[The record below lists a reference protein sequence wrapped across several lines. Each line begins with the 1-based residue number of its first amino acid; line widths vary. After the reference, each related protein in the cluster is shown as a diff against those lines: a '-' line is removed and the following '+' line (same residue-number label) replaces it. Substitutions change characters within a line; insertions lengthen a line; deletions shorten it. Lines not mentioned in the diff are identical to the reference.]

1 MEDVHP
7 GPANHLRRAVLV
19 VVTLLVTAVSCTRS
33 YGPGEPS
40 DAGVA
45 FDPVIVDRSPES
57 LRQRFDGSA
66 GKIVLGTGWY
76 GLEQAFSWAA
86 QDASVY
92 FGTPTSADVEL
103 VGRLTPFSYPGA
115 PAQTLTVVLNGKAL
129 PAVAVPADGR
139 ELRVPLPGSALRSPL
154 NALEMKFAYATSP
167 SAVIASADSRRL
179 AALVSDLAIVRRGQ
193 PLAAEDSEIRGAG
206 AVREATLRGGGLA
219 IPLPAGQRYRVR
231 FATAAPSRPG
241 ATLDVDLGQGG
252 SFRPLWHGSVEAR
265 VEAPLLFSAAP
276 GAPAVL
282 RVRADPRDGAV
293 SVRISAPE
301 VLERDPTSPVPGRPN
316 VFLYV
321 VDTLRADAL
330 GTYGYSRPT
339 SPRIDA
345 FARDAVTYER
355 ASSTA
360 SWTLPATVSM
370 LSGVYAFTH
379 GMTEMGTALPAE
391 GIPWL
396 PETLARLGYETAAIS
411 QWPLGQPF
419 GLDRGFST
427 YTLDVRLMTKSYS
440 ELARG
445 LLWQYLLHRPTPQ
458 KPLFAYV
465 HVSDVHAVY
474 GPKGEDLLFAEQ
486 FPGALAP
493 VLYNPQSFMARR
505 LGLDR
510 AETAHLRALYDGEVR
525 YADRQ
530 FGAFLDLLRY
540 AGLYDDSLII
550 LVSDHGEEFFE
561 HGGFD
566 HGRTLY
572 EELLHVPLIVK
583 FPHQRQGAR
592 VTTRVSIVDLPP
604 TVLASL
610 GRSGDEPRFQGR
622 PLPRNDE
629 AGPPREI
636 FSETRVSA
644 SNVQGVVDL
653 DALASGDVKCI
664 RNALPV
670 DRFGKRAAAV
680 ETYDLAADPSETRP
694 LAATDGRVSACIAE
708 LDRWVARA
716 RKATPRDGK
725 GVRLTPEEIERLRSL
740 GYLR

>member
-1 MEDVHP
+1 VIRP
-7 GPANHLRRAVLV
+7 AVLIAV
-19 VVTLLVTAVSCTRS
+19 SLLVAAVSCTRS

-45 FDPVIVDRSPES
+45 FDPEIVDRSPET

-76 GLEQAFSWAA
+76 GLEQSAFSWAA

-92 FGTPTSADVEL
+92 FGTPTSADVQL
-103 VGRLTPFSYPGA
+103 VARVAPFTYPGA
-115 PAQTLTVVLNGKAL
+115 PAQTLTVMLNGTAL
-129 PAVAVPADGR
+129 PAVAVPAGWHN
-139 ELRVPLPGSALRSPL
+139 LRVPLPGSALRAPL
-154 NALEMKFAYATSP
+154 NALEMKFAYSASP
-167 SAVIASADSRRL
+167 SAVIASPDPRRL
-179 AALVSDLAIVRRGQ
+179 AAVVSDLAIVRRGY
-193 PLAAEDSEIRGAG
+193 PLAAEDSELHGAG
-206 AVREATLRGGGLA
+206 EVRDATLRGGGLA
-219 IPLPAGQRYRVR
+219 IPLPSGKTYRLR
-231 FATAAPSRPG
+231 FASTAPSRSG

-252 SFRPLWHGSVEAR
+252 SFRRLWHGSVDAR
-265 VEAPLLFSAAP
+265 VQAPLVFSAAP
-276 GAPAVL
+276 RAPAVL
-282 RVRADPRDGAV
+282 RVRAVPADGTV
-293 SVRISAPE
+293 SVQISAPE
-301 VLERDPTSPVPGRPN
+301 VVERDPTPPAPGKPN

-330 GTYGYSRPT
+330 GTYGYARPT
-339 SPRIDA
+339 SPRIDS
-345 FARDAVTYER
+345 FAREAVTYER

-370 LSGVYAFTH
+370 LSGVYPFAH
-379 GMTEMGTALPAE
+379 GMTEIGTALPAE

-396 PETLARLGYETAAIS
+396 PQTLAGLGYETAAIS
-411 QWPLGQPF
+411 QWPLSRPF
-419 GLDRGFST
+419 GLDRGFGT

-445 LLWQYLLHRPTPQ
+445 LFWQYLLHRPTPQ

-465 HVSDVHAVY
+465 HVSDVHADY

-493 VLYNPQSFMARR
+493 ELYNPQSFIARR

-510 AETAHLRALYDGEVR
+510 AETAHLRALYDGEIR

-540 AGLYDDSLII
+540 TGLYDDSLVI

-566 HGRTLY
+566 HGHTLY
-572 EELLHVPLIVK
+572 QELLHVPLIVK
-583 FPHQRQGAR
+583 FPHQRQGSR
-592 VTTRVSIVDLPP
+592 VTSRVSTVDLPP
-604 TVLASL
+604 TVLALL

-629 AGPPREI
+629 AAPRREI
-636 FSETRVSA
+636 FSEARVA
-644 SNVQGVVDL
+644 AGDVQGVVDL
-653 DALASGDVKCI
+653 DALVSGDVKCI
-664 RNALPV
+664 RNARPV
-670 DRFGKRAAAV
+670 GRFGKRAAAL
-680 ETYDLAADPSETRP
+680 ETYDLAADPAETRP
-694 LAATDGRVSACIAE
+694 LAATDDRVSACSGG

-716 RKATPRDGK
+716 RTATPPRDRK
-725 GVRLTPEEIERLRSL
+725 GVELTPDEIQRLRAL